1 MKLKAAFNLQVEHF
15 VSQIVLK
22 WMRFHLTHFPM
33 FGKLF
38 YFDFCSVFLV
48 LLAFQSSSLCYF
60 LFSPIN
66 FFFITNIFI
75 ALSLAGRFNY
85 SYIDALTFFFVVQ
98 FCLLSSVVWF
108 GCALMC
114 IFQYHFST
122 LFCSQILTDAAL
134 LKRQKKEIED
144 LRAKLMV
151 DIIFSCYFL
160 YLIIINY
167 CLIENKQK
175 NSSSSVAIIIFVF
188 SLGFSFRAF
197 GTGDSEPSKYIIT
210 GVWIFLSG

>member
-85 SYIDALTFFFVVQ
+85 SYIDALTFFFLLCSSA
-98 FCLLSSVVWF
+98 FCLLLYDLVLHWCVS
-108 GCALMC
+108 
-114 IFQYHFST
+114 FS
-122 LFCSQILTDAAL
+122 
-134 LKRQKKEIED
+134 
-144 LRAKLMV
+144 
-151 DIIFSCYFL
+151 IIFPLCFAHRFWQMLL
-160 YLIIINY
+160 Y
-167 CLIENKQK
+167 
-175 NSSSSVAIIIFVF
+175 
-188 SLGFSFRAF
+188 
-197 GTGDSEPSKYIIT
+197 
-210 GVWIFLSG
+210 